1 MESNSAF
8 ASSVNDIQTCW
19 KVILGMAA
27 GTILIALLYVF
38 LLKWIVKPVLYVS
51 MVIILAMFILFG
63 AWSFMKRSEYDAV
76 TQKKNYDY
84 ATAGAGIAWGLA
96 FLYACFMC
104 CCWNNISLGASI
116 MEAASAFVTSNIRIL
131 FLPIIAYILSL
142 AFFAYWAVTAVY
154 LYGIG
159 EVKYNPL
166 LPIATVTNNK
176 NTTYLAWY
184 FLFGLL
190 WVVAFLI
197 CLQQFIIAAMTC
209 MWYF

>member
-76 TQKKNYDY
+76 T
-84 ATAGAGIAWGLA
+84 
-96 FLYACFMC
+96 
-104 CCWNNISLGASI
+104 
-116 MEAASAFVTSNIRIL
+116 
-131 FLPIIAYILSL
+131 
-142 AFFAYWAVTAVY
+142 
-154 LYGIG
+154 
-159 EVKYNPL
+159 
-166 LPIATVTNNK
+166 
-176 NTTYLAWY
+176 
-184 FLFGLL
+184 
-190 WVVAFLI
+190 
-197 CLQQFIIAAMTC
+197 
-209 MWYF
+209 